1 VSIRSKRSPPQDKK
15 TVPKSAFKTRKGFVK
30 DSRDSKGDEV
40 TTAGDDVK
48 EETIFAAKCTNTA
61 GLTAGEPFDRS
72 SFDSINA
79 GETPSDSSYVS
90 ETTDYDPFNSLL
102 GKLTSDDDDNSSS
115 SEENEGGEEQR
126 GESDKENMHSPSK
139 HLPFKVSTLVKPTE
153 INLRKENLPSPAPQH
168 ARSWREL
175 AAKAALEKGQSTRFR
190 SEKSW
195 QKLAAK
201 SP

>member
-1 VSIRSKRSPPQDKK
+1 
-15 TVPKSAFKTRKGFVK
+15 
-30 DSRDSKGDEV
+30 V

-61 GLTAGEPFDRS
+61 GLTVGEPFDRS

-79 GETPSDSSYVS
+79 GE
-90 ETTDYDPFNSLL
+90 YDPFNSLL

-115 SEENEGGEEQR
+115 SEENEEGEEQR

-175 AAKAALEKGQSTRFR
+175 AVKAALEKGQSTRFR